1 MFRHYL
7 ITAAR
12 NFAHHKLYSFINIVG
27 LAVGLACAILIA
39 LFLRDELSYDRW
51 ISGSSHLYRV
61 EMTVHAPGRSQ
72 EQTARTPIPLPP
84 LMKEQLP
91 EVTAMTRISPQW
103 ETMTVGDRQFS
114 ETVLV
119 VDPNFFDVI
128 RLPLVTGDP
137 AQVFSEPESI
147 VLSQRVA
154 KKYFGDA
161 SPLGKVV
168 TISGRGHG
176 GLTLESHSL
185 TVSGILRDL
194 PENTHLA
201 ADVLVP
207 NSSKADQISQL
218 EKENWWNNSL
228 FGYVQLAPNTTPD
241 QVVTKLGPILDK
253 ATNPKELGL
262 TVRTSQLV
270 EFHLTPFRDIHLTSD
285 NYGGLRAA
293 GSLTAV
299 YGFAAIAVLIILVA
313 CFNFTNLATARAT
326 LRGREIGLRK
336 CVGAT
341 RQQLI
346 AQFLGEALLTALI
359 ALVLALAFVE
369 ILLPAYSV
377 FLDRRIEFDYATD
390 WLLFTGLIAGTS
402 AAGLLSGVYPALVL
416 SSFRPGAM
424 VKTSRV
430 APVGS
435 GSLRLVLV
443 VMQFAVSIGLGIAA
457 LVIFRQIDYAHKID
471 MGLNRD
477 GVVIIG
483 GESLTSTARESFAQ
497 ALRINPAILGVT
509 SSSILPFSGSE
520 SNSFVERVGEP
531 QSRILVRT
539 MDISPDFPSLYDM
552 RLLAGRLLSDERG
565 EDRLLTG
572 AHIDMKDGKNEG
584 RNILINLAAAG
595 KFGYSATEAI
605 GKVIVLDGSHVT
617 IVGVLGDSKID
628 GVKMPVQ
635 PTVFGYYPDE
645 NMVVSVRIRGDRV
658 SDTLAFINKT
668 WRVMAPGF
676 PIQRYFL
683 SDIFEKQFK
692 ADETQGN
699 MFAFFVGIAIF
710 IACLGLFGLAAF
722 TVERRTREIGLR
734 KVFGART
741 RDIVRLLLWQFSI
754 PVLIANVIA
763 WPVAY
768 YYLHHW
774 LESYAYRITLNPL
787 YFLAAGVT
795 ALTIA
800 WVTIIAHAI
809 RVARAS
815 PIIALRYE

>member
-1 MFRHYL
+1 
-7 ITAAR
+7 
-12 NFAHHKLYSFINIVG
+12 
-27 LAVGLACAILIA
+27 
-39 LFLRDELSYDRW
+39 
-51 ISGSSHLYRV
+51 
-61 EMTVHAPGRSQ
+61 
-72 EQTARTPIPLPP
+72 
-84 LMKEQLP
+84 
-91 EVTAMTRISPQW
+91 
-103 ETMTVGDRQFS
+103 
-114 ETVLV
+114 
-119 VDPNFFDVI
+119 
-128 RLPLVTGDP
+128 
-137 AQVFSEPESI
+137 
-147 VLSQRVA
+147 
-154 KKYFGDA
+154 
-161 SPLGKVV
+161 
-168 TISGRGHG
+168 
-176 GLTLESHSL
+176 
-185 TVSGILRDL
+185 
-194 PENTHLA
+194 
-201 ADVLVP
+201 
-207 NSSKADQISQL
+207 
-218 EKENWWNNSL
+218 
-228 FGYVQLAPNTTPD
+228 
-241 QVVTKLGPILDK
+241 
-253 ATNPKELGL
+253 
-262 TVRTSQLV
+262 
-270 EFHLTPFRDIHLTSD
+270 
-285 NYGGLRAA
+285 
-293 GSLTAV
+293 
-299 YGFAAIAVLIILVA
+299 
-313 CFNFTNLATARAT
+313 
-326 LRGREIGLRK
+326 
-336 CVGAT
+336 
-341 RQQLI
+341 
-346 AQFLGEALLTALI
+346 
-359 ALVLALAFVE
+359 
-369 ILLPAYSV
+369 
-377 FLDRRIEFDYATD
+377 
-390 WLLFTGLIAGTS
+390 
-402 AAGLLSGVYPALVL
+402 
-416 SSFRPGAM
+416 
-424 VKTSRV
+424 
-430 APVGS
+430 
-435 GSLRLVLV
+435 
-443 VMQFAVSIGLGIAA
+443 
-457 LVIFRQIDYAHKID
+457 
-471 MGLNRD
+471 MGLSRD

-483 GESLTSTARESFAQ
+483 AENLTSTARESFAQ

-584 RNILINLAAAG
+584 RNILINLAAAR
-595 KFGYSATEAI
+595 KFGYSAMEAI

-628 GVKMPVQ
+628 GVKTPVQ

-774 LESYAYRITLNPL
+774 LEGYAYRITLNPL
-787 YFLAAGVT
+787 YFLAAGGI
-795 ALTIA
+795 ALAIA
-800 WVTIIAHAI
+800 WVTIIAHAVRI
-809 RVARAS
+809 ARAN
-815 PIIALRYE
+815 PIMALRYE

>member
-39 LFLRDELSYDRW
+39 LFVRDELSYDRW

-241 QVVTKLGPILDK
+241 QVVTKIGPILDK

-471 MGLNRD
+471 MGLSRD
-477 GVVIIG
+477 GMVIIG
-483 GESLTSTARESFAQ
+483 AENLTSTARESFAQ

-584 RNILINLAAAG
+584 RNILINLAAAR

-628 GVKMPVQ
+628 GLKMPVQ

-787 YFLAAGVT
+787 YFLAAGAI

-800 WVTIIAHAI
+800 WVTIIAHAVRI
-809 RVARAS
+809 ARAN

>member
-39 LFLRDELSYDRW
+39 LFVRDELSYDRW

-584 RNILINLAAAG
+584 RNILINLAAAR

-628 GVKMPVQ
+628 GLKMPVQ

-787 YFLAAGVT
+787 YFLVAGVT
-795 ALTIA
+795 ALAIA
-800 WVTIIAHAI
+800 WMTIIAHAI

-815 PIIALRYE
+815 PIVALRYE

>member
-39 LFLRDELSYDRW
+39 LFVRDELSYDRW

-84 LMKEQLP
+84 LMTEQLP

-584 RNILINLAAAG
+584 RNILINLAAAR

-809 RVARAS
+809 RIARAS